1 MYKLGN
7 DLVGILCTYMYI
19 LANFSELSRFS
30 KKLQPNNLCRYQ
42 RCSEDFGLQMFC
54 TFPVLLNNP
63 IPGTFPLRIERTG
76 PLFTHDF
83 VLFFSYVGLMLK

>member
-1 MYKLGN
+1 
-7 DLVGILCTYMYI
+7 
-19 LANFSELSRFS
+19 
-30 KKLQPNNLCRYQ
+30 
-42 RCSEDFGLQMFC
+42 MFC